1 MNQPSLSVLLVD
13 DHEIVLQGMKRI
25 VELIP
30 RVGTIVASLSG
41 DDAIRQIESRPFD
54 LCISDIELPGC
65 SGFELIERIRAVSPA
80 TRIIVYTMHEE
91 LWTIRRLSE
100 SGAHAVVSKSSGVE
114 ELRRALACV
123 IEGERY
129 LDNRLLKLCR
139 RAEHE
144 GEGGSLLSRRETEV
158 LQAIVKG
165 YNTNEI
171 ADLLCLSDN
180 TIETHRRNLLAKLDV
195 HNVAELVVQAIRL
208 GLVSIK

>member
-25 VELIP
+25 VERIP
-30 RVGTIVASLSG
+30 RAGTIVTSLTG
-41 DDAIRQIESRPFD
+41 DDAIRQVESRPFD

-65 SGFELIERIRAVSPA
+65 SGFELIERIRTLSPA
-80 TRIIVYTMHEE
+80 TRIIIYTMHEE
-91 LWTIRRLSE
+91 LWTIRRLTE

-114 ELRRALACV
+114 ELRRALAHV
-123 IEGERY
+123 IAGEQY
-129 LDNRLLKLCR
+129 LDYRLKRMCR
-139 RAEHE
+139 RAEE
-144 GEGGSLLSRRETEV
+144 DGGSIASLSRRETEV

-180 TIETHRRNLLAKLDV
+180 TIETHRRNLLVKLNV

>member
-129 LDNRLLKLCR
+129 LDNRLVKLCR

-144 GEGGSLLSRRETEV
+144 SEGG
-158 LQAIVKG
+158 
-165 YNTNEI
+165 
-171 ADLLCLSDN
+171 
-180 TIETHRRNLLAKLDV
+180 
-195 HNVAELVVQAIRL
+195 
-208 GLVSIK
+208 

>member
-25 VELIP
+25 VERIP
-30 RVGTIVASLSG
+30 RAGTIITSLTG

-65 SGFELIERIRAVSPA
+65 SGFELIERIRAISPE
-80 TRIIVYTMHEE
+80 TRIIIYTMHEE
-91 LWTIRRLSE
+91 LWTIRRLAE

-123 IEGERY
+123 IAGEQY

-139 RAEHE
+139 RAEHD
-144 GEGGSLLSRRETEV
+144 GGGVCSLSRRETEV

-171 ADLLCLSDN
+171 ANLLCLSDN
-180 TIETHRRNLLAKLDV
+180 TIETHRRNLLAKLNV

>member
-25 VELIP
+25 VERIP
-30 RVGTIVASLSG
+30 RADTIITSLSG
-41 DDAIRQIESRPFD
+41 DDALRQIESRAFD

-65 SGFELIERIRAVSPA
+65 SGFELIERIRTVSPA

-91 LWTIRRLSE
+91 LWTIRRLTE

-114 ELRRALACV
+114 ELRRALARV
-123 IEGERY
+123 IEGEQY
-129 LDNRLLKLCR
+129 LDNRLQKLCR

-144 GEGGSLLSRRETEV
+144 GGGISQLSRRETEV

-171 ADLLCLSDN
+171 ANLLCLSDN
-180 TIETHRRNLLAKLDV
+180 TIETHRRNLLAKLNV